1 MTFSSKYMDKN
12 NFKKN
17 AQRALRYLW
26 KSYRQFWKS
35 WLVALITKVLG
46 MILHVVP
53 PLFYREIFDTIT
65 QVGGVKEELLAHA
78 IGILFILFWVQLVN
92 FVAYRVYDYFV
103 ISFEM
108 NIQEWLNNA
117 FLHKLQRH
125 SFQFFTDNFTWSLI
139 TKVRKGVS
147 AFETMTDLLSWQVLP
162 FFINISFILIVIAKE
177 SVLLALWLLVLV
189 IAFSFVQ
196 YKLYVFIYPY
206 QEKANA
212 LDTEQGGLLS
222 DILTNNFT
230 IKFFAAEAKEDES
243 YAKLNHKAAYARK
256 IQYFKSIWIWGAASL
271 FALFMQIWIMYVA
284 LQMWWKGAITIGMI
298 VLLQT
303 YVLKII
309 DFLWWVGQT
318 LRQIFRGITEIGEV
332 VEIVETPHEI
342 QDKSDK
348 KLKVKQGEIRFEEVD
363 FSYGEHQIF
372 QDLNLHIKP
381 GQRVALVG
389 ESGSGKTTIT
399 KLLFRFYDLQK
410 GNILIDDQEISEVT
424 QASLRGAMSMIPQ
437 DPILFHRSIK
447 ENIAYGKPNASDEEI
462 VAAAKMARCHEFISH
477 LKEGYE
483 TLVGERGV
491 KLSGGERQRVA
502 IARAILENKQIIV
515 MDEATSALD
524 SESEFLIQ
532 EAMEE
537 LMKHKTVLIIAHRL
551 STIMK
556 MDEIIV
562 MDEGKVVEKGSHKE
576 LLAKSA
582 GIYKKLRDIQ
592 SGGFIGQ

>member
-1 MTFSSKYMDKN
+1 MAL
-12 NFKKN
+12 KKEKKTDYKRVF
-17 AQRALRYLW
+17 QFAL
-26 KSYRQFWKS
+26 KTYRQFP
-35 WLVALITKVLG
+35 WLAIASLLFRLWGTI
-46 MILHVVP
+46 IFIIP
-53 PLFYREIFDTIT
+53 PLFYKEIIDVLSATT
-65 QVGGVKEELLAHA
+65 GMASELMLNALGVLL
-78 IGILFILFWVQLVN
+78 IILWIKLASFFM
-92 FVAYRVYDYFV
+92 YRAYDYFG
-103 ISFEM
+103 ITLEM
-108 NIQEWLNNA
+108 NIQEWLNTY
-117 FLHKLQRH
+117 FLKKLQYH
-125 SFQFFTDNFTWSLI
+125 SYSFFSENMSGSLI
-139 TKVRKGVS
+139 SKFRKGVA
-147 AFETMTDLLSWQVLP
+147 AFEKLTDIFAWQILP
-162 FFINISFILIVIAKE
+162 FVSNLIIILIFIGQQNPWISLWVFIVILIFTA
-177 SVLLALWLLVLV
+177 
-189 IAFSFVQ
+189 VQ
-196 YKLYVFIYPY
+196 YRLYLYI
-206 QEKANA
+206 QLHQDKANA
-212 LDTEQGGLLS
+212 LDSEQGGMLS
-222 DILTNNFT
+222 DLIVNNHT
-230 IKFFAAEAKEDES
+230 IKLFATEEKEEKN
-243 YAKLNHKAAYARK
+243 YGKLNHQAVQARK
-256 IQYFKSIWIWGAASL
+256 QQYYRSIWIWGSAGLVSL
-271 FALFMQIWIMYVA
+271 ILEMGIMYVA
-284 LQMWWKGAITIGMI
+284 IRMRGAGVISLGMI

-303 YVLKII
+303 YILRVI
-309 DFLWWVGQT
+309 DFMRGIGQT
-318 LRQIFRGITEIGEV
+318 LRHLFVAISEVSEIL
-332 VEIVETPHEI
+332 EIVETPHEI
-342 QDKSDK
+342 QDKSNK
-348 KLKVKQGEIRFEEVD
+348 NLKVNQGEIRFEGVD

-389 ESGSGKTTIT
+389 QSGSGKTTIT

-410 GNILIDDQEISEVT
+410 GKILIDDQEISEVT

-437 DPILFHRSIK
+437 DPILFHRSLK

-462 VAAAKMARCHEFISH
+462 IAAAKMARCHDFISH
-477 LKEGYE
+477 LKDGYE

-576 LLAKSA
+576 LLAKES

-592 SGGFIGQ
+592 SWGFIGQ